1 MSVNGTTVQAC
12 WDGPPAGQI
21 TALAEMAVDIGP
33 IDAIAPGQGRAFI
46 VAGRTI
52 AVFRQRDG
60 HVFATD
66 NQCPHR
72 GGPLAEGILGDGKVI
87 CPLHGWKVDLAS
99 GRCLGESA
107 SVRTYDVHVI
117 NGRVLVACGIAA

>member
-1 MSVNGTTVQAC
+1 MNANGTPVLAWEST
-12 WDGPPAGQI
+12 PAGQI
-21 TALAEMAVDIGP
+21 TALADIPADIGP

-60 HVFATD
+60 RVFATD

-72 GGPLAEGILGDGKVI
+72 GGPLAEGIVGDGTVI
-87 CPLHGWKVDLAS
+87 CPLHSWKIDLAS
-99 GRCLGESA
+99 GRCLSEVAG
-107 SVRTYDVHVI
+107 VRTYAVRVV
-117 NGRVLVACGIAA
+117 NGRLLVACGMTA

>member
-1 MSVNGTTVQAC
+1 MNANGTPTHVC
-12 WDGPPAGQI
+12 WESTLPRQI
-21 TALAEMAVDIGP
+21 TALADGPVDIGP

-60 HVFATD
+60 RVFATD

-87 CPLHGWKVDLAS
+87 CPLHGWKLDLAS

-117 NGRVLVACGIAA
+117 NGRVLVACGVAA

>member
-1 MSVNGTTVQAC
+1 MNLN
-12 WDGPPAGQI
+12 I
-21 TALAEMAVDIGP
+21 TAAARLPLDEEPRTRPYVDVGP
-33 IDAIAPGQGRAFI
+33 ITSIPIGQGRSFI
-46 VAGRTI
+46 VDGRTI

-72 GGPLAEGILGDGKVI
+72 GGPLAEGIVGDGKVI
-87 CPLHGWKVDLAS
+87 CPLHGWKIDLAS

-107 SVRTYDVHVI
+107 DVCVHDVALVG
-117 NGRVLVACGIAA
+117 GRIFVKCATRSAE

>member
-1 MSVNGTTVQAC
+1 MSVNGTAQAC
-12 WDGPPAGQI
+12 WDSLPAGRI
-21 TALAEMAVDIGP
+21 TALADTAVDIGP

-60 HVFATD
+60 RVFATD

>member
-1 MSVNGTTVQAC
+1 MNASGTTAHAWEGAPV
-12 WDGPPAGQI
+12 GRVG
-21 TALAEMAVDIGP
+21 ALSEIPVDIGP

-60 HVFATD
+60 RVFATD

-72 GGPLAEGILGDGKVI
+72 GGPLAEGIVGDGTVI
-87 CPLHGWKVDLAS
+87 CPLHSWKIDLAS
-99 GRCLGESA
+99 GRCLSEAAG
-107 SVRTYDVHVI
+107 VRTYNVRVM
-117 NGRVLVACGIAA
+117 NGRLLIACGSAT

>member
-1 MSVNGTTVQAC
+1 MSVNGTTAHAC
-12 WDGPPAGQI
+12 WDSPPAGQI
-21 TALAEMAVDIGP
+21 RALTDMAVDIGP

-46 VAGRTI
+46 VAGRAI

-60 HVFATD
+60 RVFAID

-72 GGPLAEGILGDGKVI
+72 GGPLADGILGDGKVI

-107 SVRTYDVHVI
+107 NVRTYDVHVI

>member
-1 MSVNGTTVQAC
+1 MNASGTTPHA
-12 WDGPPAGQI
+12 WENAPARQI
-21 TALAEMAVDIGP
+21 ASLLDAPVDIGP

-60 HVFATD
+60 RVFATD

-72 GGPLAEGILGDGKVI
+72 GGPLAEGIVGNGTVI
-87 CPLHGWKVDLAS
+87 CPLHSWKIDLAS
-99 GRCLGESA
+99 GRCLSEAA
-107 SVRTYDVHVI
+107 SVHTYEVRVV
-117 NGRVLVACGIAA
+117 NGRLLIACGIAG

>member
-1 MSVNGTTVQAC
+1 MNVNGTPVHAWQST
-12 WDGPPAGQI
+12 PAGQI
-21 TALAEMAVDIGP
+21 AALTDGPVDIGP
-33 IDAIAPGQGRAFI
+33 IDAIAPGPGRAFI

-60 HVFATD
+60 HVFAND

>member
-1 MSVNGTTVQAC
+1 MNANGTPANAC
-12 WDGPPAGQI
+12 LESAPARQIAVLADG
-21 TALAEMAVDIGP
+21 ALDLGP

-60 HVFATD
+60 RVFATD

-87 CPLHGWKVDLAS
+87 CPLHGWKLDLAS

-107 SVRTYDVHVI
+107 SVGTYDVHVI
-117 NGRVLVACGIAA
+117 NGRVLVAYGIAP

>member
-1 MSVNGTTVQAC
+1 MNANGTPTHVC
-12 WDGPPAGQI
+12 WESAPARQIAALADGP
-21 TALAEMAVDIGP
+21 VDLGP
-33 IDAIAPGQGRAFI
+33 VDAIAPGQGRAFI

-60 HVFATD
+60 RVFATD

-87 CPLHGWKVDLAS
+87 CPLHAWKVDLAS
-99 GRCLGESA
+99 GRCHGESA
-107 SVRTYDVHVI
+107 SIRTYDVQVI